1 MSTYNY
7 SIASDTANAKV
18 DTPKLSSEIQASS
31 IVPSLDR
38 IDTDGDSLTIVFG
51 SELSSG
57 EETTLTGLVGA
68 HDGEPVPEIDL
79 TRTSEGHLITAPTFE
94 YDFDL
99 DGYFQGYLY
108 TASAGVTSIFDE
120 LITTEI
126 KLRAGWYEI
135 LDNNAAIGDYIDFS
149 VVDKDDVLGLFG
161 ALGLTQGVDVLEVG
175 NFVRTEYI
183 NPRNTGRSDFR
194 VDGAST
200 VFAGLYFRIK
210 YVSTGA
216 NDVDFKVSYL
226 VYED

>member
-1 MSTYNY
+1 MIQLSWTELKNQAVLRKSGLHYVERDTYYKIFLVDGNFCAETILKKTDPANTDQQDFEDNY
-7 SIASDTANAKV
+7 KDEANK
-18 DTPKLSSEIQASS
+18 PL
-31 IVPSLDR
+31 
-38 IDTDGDSLTIVFG
+38 
-51 SELSSG
+51 
-57 EETTLTGLVGA
+57 
-68 HDGEPVPEIDL
+68 EPVDSDGIPV
-79 TRTSEGHLITAPTFE
+79 SAPSFE

-135 LDNNAAIGDYIDFS
+135 LDNNAVIGDYIDFS

-200 VFAGLYFRIK
+200 VFAGLYFRVK

-216 NDVDFKVSYL
+216 NDVDFKASYL